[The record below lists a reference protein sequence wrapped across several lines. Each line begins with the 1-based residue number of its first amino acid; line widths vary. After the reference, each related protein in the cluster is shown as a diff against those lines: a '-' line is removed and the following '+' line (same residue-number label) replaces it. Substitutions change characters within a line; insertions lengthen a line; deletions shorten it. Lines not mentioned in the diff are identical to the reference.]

1 MVYNPELMS
10 ESNWAYL
17 ASMEVVK
24 DITEDVNLF
33 GAHGLSTTNLFSS
46 HLDRKQTSL
55 QSSNKAGS
63 RGPA

>member
-1 MVYNPELMS
+1 MQDLVLSKRLESMVYNPELMS

-33 GAHGLSTTNLFSS
+33 GA
-46 HLDRKQTSL
+46 
-55 QSSNKAGS
+55 
-63 RGPA
+63 